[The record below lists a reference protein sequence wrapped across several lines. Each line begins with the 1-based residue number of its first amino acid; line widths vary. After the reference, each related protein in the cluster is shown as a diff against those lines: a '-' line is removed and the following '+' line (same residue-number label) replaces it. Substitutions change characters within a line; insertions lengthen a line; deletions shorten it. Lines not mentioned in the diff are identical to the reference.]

1 MSGNISAINEILD
14 KYEEGD
20 ELEIRVGSFN
30 DYFKASIEKDIFL
43 KFINHFKTNTD
54 YKLTSKKQIIWF
66 YNNRI
71 KKIYDLDT
79 KISYYVKKRL
89 KQLLDMRNN
98 NIRIA
103 LNKEIILT
111 ENDNENY
118 QYTTKRLRN
127 SYVKKDN
134 TLKIDMS
141 IDINLS
147 NKEIYYIEFEF
158 LKKPTYEYIMYVL
171 EMIKNINKF

>member
-1 MSGNISAINEILD
+1 MSINEILD

-20 ELEIRVGSFN
+20 ELEIRVGTFN
-30 DYFKASIEKDIFL
+30 DNFKASVEKDVYL
-43 KFINHFKTNTD
+43 KFNNHFKVNND
-54 YKLTSKKQIIWF
+54 YNLNIKNQIIWF

-79 KISYYVKKRL
+79 KSTYYVKKRL
-89 KQLLDMRNN
+89 KQLLDIRKS

-103 LNKEIILT
+103 LNKEIIIS
-111 ENDNENY
+111 ENTNENH
-118 QYTTKRLRN
+118 QYITKRLRN

-134 TLKIDMS
+134 TLKIDIS
-141 IDINLS
+141 VDLNLN

-158 LKKPTYEYIMYVL
+158 LKKPTYNYVIHIL
-171 EMIKNINKF
+171 ELINNTIKF